1 MIRLN
6 NENNRKKKIGGILI
20 FLLVLLLG
28 TGAYF
33 YQKGLELPAFDKSA
47 KAYKSKIK
55 KPEEWAEDQI
65 AFPAYKDVKVIKGSD
80 KMYIALEN
88 PSFNDANLQ
97 FKIIIDN
104 NEKNAYQSGLVK
116 PGEAITEVPIPNN
129 LTVGEHNIR
138 LEMRGFAPNDSKTQL
153 NGTNVDFKMHVLE
166 NTR

>member
-1 MIRLN
+1 
-6 NENNRKKKIGGILI
+6 
-20 FLLVLLLG
+20 
-28 TGAYF
+28 
-33 YQKGLELPAFDKSA
+33 
-47 KAYKSKIK
+47 
-55 KPEEWAEDQI
+55 
-65 AFPAYKDVKVIKGSD
+65 
-80 KMYIALEN
+80 MYIALEN